1 MGAFDHKEGAMPD
14 EPSTEELAPAT
25 GDDTTP
31 PEPSP
36 DLGDAG
42 KKALDA
48 ERSARREA
56 ERKLKEYED
65 RNKSELERLQDAVKE
80 RDEQLSE
87 LPSQIR
93 QQAIR
98 FASIA
103 SQAGF
108 LDPEDALV
116 FIDAD
121 LGDAD
126 AVKAA
131 LAELA
136 ERKPHLVRQDRKK
149 PPTRPR
155 PEKGAVDEP
164 DTGMAGKER
173 AAAALR
179 QMRN

>member
-1 MGAFDHKEGAMPD
+1 MPD
-14 EPSTEELAPAT
+14 EPSTDDAPAK
-25 GDDTTP
+25 GDADTTNDQ
-31 PEPSP
+31 SA

-48 ERSARREA
+48 ERAARREA

-65 RNKSELERLQDAVKE
+65 QNKSELERLQDAVKE
-80 RDEQLSE
+80 RDTQLAE
-87 LPSQIR
+87 LPSQVR

-98 FASIA
+98 FASFA
-103 SQAGF
+103 TQAGF

-121 LGDAD
+121 LGDGD

-136 ERKPHLVRQDRKK
+136 ERKPHLVRRDKTSV
-149 PPTRPR
+149 PTRPKPATGTN
-155 PEKGAVDEP
+155 PEPAG
-164 DTGMAGKER
+164 TGVSGKER

>member
-1 MGAFDHKEGAMPD
+1 MPD
-14 EPSTEELAPAT
+14 EPSTDDAPAT
-25 GDDTTP
+25 GTSDST
-31 PEPSP
+31 PEPTA

-48 ERSARREA
+48 ERAARREA

-65 RNKSELERLQDAVKE
+65 QNKTELQRLQDALKE
-80 RDEQLSE
+80 RDDQLTE

-98 FASIA
+98 FASMA
-103 SQAGF
+103 TQAGF

-121 LGDAD
+121 MADPD

-131 LAELA
+131 LADLA
-136 ERKPHLVRQDRKK
+136 ERKPHLVRRDKT
-149 PPTRPR
+149 PVPTRPK
-155 PEKGAVDEP
+155 PAGGTSTEPASSGA
-164 DTGMAGKER
+164 TGKER